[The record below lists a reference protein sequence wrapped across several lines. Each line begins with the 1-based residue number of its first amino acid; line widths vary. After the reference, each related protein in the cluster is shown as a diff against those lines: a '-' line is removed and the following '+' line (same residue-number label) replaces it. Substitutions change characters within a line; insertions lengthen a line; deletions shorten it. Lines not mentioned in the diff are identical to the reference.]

1 MCPFKFIFRTD
12 VNRANWGVNLAH
24 LPRWVEKNRRDTKFC
39 VLTAIFCVLP
49 ANMGNYAKDICGKD
63 AKSCVLTLFLPG
75 HKILCPYAIF
85 TRTQN
90 AVFLRYFTRTQ
101 NFVALLP
108 YQHIF
113 KGQAIPLKN
122 IKIHAVQYTA
132 HFSPVGML
140 PEFPVGTIHYL
151 KVGVIKIRKP

>member
-75 HKILCPYAIF
+75 HKMLCSYAILPGHKILWPYCL
-85 TRTQN
+85 TSI
-90 AVFLRYFTRTQ
+90 FLKARLSPLKTSKSTPCNIPLTLARLECCQ
-101 NFVALLP
+101 NFQLVP
-108 YQHIF
+108 YTTLRS
-113 KGQAIPLKN
+113 G
-122 IKIHAVQYTA
+122 
-132 HFSPVGML
+132 
-140 PEFPVGTIHYL
+140 
-151 KVGVIKIRKP
+151 